1 MRNIF
6 ALVALSLLAT
16 LFLGGCGSSG
26 GHPGTQI
33 GSIRDFQGLHG
44 PFGSRGFM
52 VVQRTEVWQELW
64 AWHQPP
70 AVDFN
75 KESVVVA
82 MMGIQSGEGFSI
94 SMTDGRL
101 NNGLYTA
108 YISETRPK
116 SKVVTGAPTTP
127 YSMVVVPKFSAPLS
141 FVLENSKGITQPAI
155 LDEFLGQQSR
165 TAAPDTAVLTDVN
178 GWRTYCDE
186 KLGLAP
192 LPVIDFNANIVV
204 AILSGEKTT
213 AGYATLITGARV
225 EDEKMIITYRV
236 RAPQPGDITA
246 QVITRPYAAA
256 VIKRTEMPI
265 VFRDVSRDEW
275 K

>member
-26 GHPGTQI
+26 GHPGTPV
-33 GSIRDFQGLHG
+33 GSIRNFQGLLG
-44 PFGSRGFM
+44 PLDARGFM

-64 AWHQPP
+64 AGQQPP

-75 KESVVVA
+75 KESVVVSN
-82 MMGIQSGEGFSI
+82 MGKQSGEGFNI

-108 YISETRPK
+108 YIAETRPK
-116 SKVVTGAPTTP
+116 SKVLTGAPTTP
-127 YSMVVVPKFSAPLS
+127 YSMMVVPKFSSPLS
-141 FVLENSKGITQPAI
+141 FVLESSKGMAQPAI

-186 KLGLAP
+186 KLGLTP
-192 LPVIDFNANIVV
+192 LPVIDFNINIVV
-204 AILSGEKTT
+204 AILLGEKST

-225 EDEKMIITYRV
+225 KDEKMIITYRV
-236 RAPQPGDITA
+236 RAPQAGDITA
-246 QVITRPYAAA
+246 QVITHPYATA
-256 VIKRTEMPI
+256 VIQRTEMPI